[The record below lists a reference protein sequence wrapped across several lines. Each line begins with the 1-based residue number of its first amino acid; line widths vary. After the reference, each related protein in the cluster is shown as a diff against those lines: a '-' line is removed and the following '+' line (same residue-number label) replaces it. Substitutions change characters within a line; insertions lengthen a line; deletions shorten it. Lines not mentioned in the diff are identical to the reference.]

1 VRALLVPAAGVALLA
16 GVLPAGA
23 ATTPAAAHALPTA
36 THALPAIPG
45 LPVIPGVPAAAPGD
59 DMLSGAATVKTSNGV
74 SWTLSVADSNQTGGL
89 EVALTRTVTTGGAGD
104 EEHIWTFNSK
114 ASSLKF
120 SASTGDATA
129 IGGTAT
135 GKVATVDLTFKATSH
150 KAATCSSGS
159 ETVYTGTLTGELEL
173 VTGLTGGGTVGSKSV
188 TFNAPDTTP
197 QVSVDSDCV
206 VPTDD
211 CVASTLF
218 GSGAASGTS
227 EAVGITETTSGK
239 VFDFVSVIRE
249 LKLSTPKGSG
259 RDDIAIVQAAAPSW
273 DSGTGVLSV
282 STSAS
287 GIVTGSAKLSGGK
300 ATTTSS
306 PCTWQGKKYTVKST
320 ENTTAKYASPAG
332 KAITAHTSLTGD
344 LAAPAST
351 KNALYFI
358 ATVS

>member
-1 VRALLVPAAGVALLA
+1 
-16 GVLPAGA
+16 
-23 ATTPAAAHALPTA
+23 
-36 THALPAIPG
+36 
-45 LPVIPGVPAAAPGD
+45 
-59 DMLSGAATVKTSNGV
+59 MLSGAATVKTSNGV